1 MQRVKRQRQPKRT
14 GCQHGI
20 HAGRRGREVAP
31 LPPQQGMKP
40 VEIAPQRCGD
50 GGKRLR
56 LRGATQRFRAFR
68 QSHQQLFEEG
78 GTGKVRRTRIGD
90 LAAMRGGKGQ
100 QRLRAV
106 WRRRRLRTSGDKGE
120 LRAAPRGLCAFGR
133 QGEIFTHRLASINI
147 APVWQ
152 RLRPSG
158 LQQVGGFQGTEVLA
172 VDPQQIDGAMMLAPG
187 AGFRLQALYRICGI
201 GDMHNAQVDSIVAFH
216 LRADPVEIA
225 IYRRVAAPGIKPH
238 RLSAG
243 LAGDLL
249 PAIVGVSGKR
259 GPQQRREP
267 E

>member
-1 MQRVKRQRQPKRT
+1 
-14 GCQHGI
+14 
-20 HAGRRGREVAP
+20 
-31 LPPQQGMKP
+31 
-40 VEIAPQRCGD
+40 
-50 GGKRLR
+50 
-56 LRGATQRFRAFR
+56 
-68 QSHQQLFEEG
+68 
-78 GTGKVRRTRIGD
+78 
-90 LAAMRGGKGQ
+90 
-100 QRLRAV
+100 
-106 WRRRRLRTSGDKGE
+106 
-120 LRAAPRGLCAFGR
+120 
-133 QGEIFTHRLASINI
+133 
-147 APVWQ
+147 
-152 RLRPSG
+152 
-158 LQQVGGFQGTEVLA
+158 
-172 VDPQQIDGAMMLAPG
+172 MLAPG